1 MRWLAKLIKFG
12 IVGFSGLCIDFGIT
26 YLFKEKLKLNK
37 YLANTCGFS
46 IAVVNNFL
54 LNKFW
59 TFNNSNTAWRLQL
72 IKFVLFAIVG
82 LAINNVLLYLF
93 HEKWN
98 IKFYQA
104 KAASIVCVFFWNFF
118 TNLLYNFH

>member
-1 MRWLAKLIKFG
+1 MHLFFKLIKFG
-12 IVGFSGLCIDFGIT
+12 IVGFSGLCIDFGVT
-26 YLFKEKLKLNK
+26 YLLKEKLTLNK

-46 IAVVNNFL
+46 IAVINNFL

-59 TFNNSNTAWRLQL
+59 TFNNNNTAWKPQL
-72 IKFVLFAIVG
+72 IKFVLFALIG

-93 HEKWN
+93 HERWN
-98 IKFYQA
+98 IKFYQS
-104 KAASIVCVFFWNFF
+104 KALSTICVFFWNFF